1 MAQARELSN
10 NSAAGTPVELVRQE
24 DHVREEHD
32 HDEHAH
38 ASGSWPWR
46 LAWSGFGYGSRF
58 PTSASS
64 ELPVR

>member
-32 HDEHAH
+32 HDEHAQ
-38 ASGSWPWR
+38 
-46 LAWSGFGYGSRF
+46 GFEVQDGIRIGLV
-58 PTSASS
+58 AVAAG
-64 ELPVR
+64 LVRTPEQE